1 MLKLPLNVRHLSCF
15 VPYFVFCI
23 SIFWISFFYIL
34 HLYIATPP
42 CWLLCM
48 TLLTPFL
55 RSAQMN
61 SKSSKSVLCC
71 GPCQSIS
78 ILRIVCRLSFS
89 FIFSNA
95 QQLHSLL
102 RCMIVF
108 CLFLKT
114 IVESKRLRPLIFL
127 DQVIQ
132 YCQYCVVNIV
142 RPSRSLESFADY
154 RSDSFFFRAW
164 NISSRCSVWTMPCSP
179 GTFLRIMVKGER
191 RFPLKYIRSDLY

>member
-1 MLKLPLNVRHLSCF
+1 MTPSRSTSHCLSTEPLLMLKLPLNVRHLSCF
-15 VPYFVFCI
+15 VPYFVFWI

-42 CWLLCM
+42 CWLLCI

-61 SKSSKSVLCC
+61 SKSSKSALCC
-71 GPCQSIS
+71 EPCESIS

-114 IVESKRLRPLIFL
+114 IVKSKRLRPLIFL
-127 DQVIQ
+127 DQSSPKSSS
-132 YCQYCVVNIV
+132 IV
-142 RPSRSLESFADY
+142 SIVL
-154 RSDSFFFRAW
+154 
-164 NISSRCSVWTMPCSP
+164 WTLS
-179 GTFLRIMVKGER
+179 GHL
-191 RFPLKYIRSDLY
+191 DL